1 MSRQPIMPRGT
12 EDSQKTLEL
21 LRKVRRIQV
30 RVDRLVNDVVLGE
43 YRSVFKGRGMEF
55 DEVRLYVPGD
65 EIRTIDWNVTART
78 GIPHVKRFV
87 EERELTV
94 MLLVDLSS
102 SGRFGTVRQ
111 LKSEIAAEICALLAF
126 SAIKNQD
133 KVGLILF
140 TDRVE
145 KYVPPKKGK
154 KHVLLVIREL
164 VNFQPQGGGTD
175 IGGALEYVTRVLRK
189 RAVVFLLS
197 DFLAEPQSFEKPLK
211 LAGRR
216 HDLITI
222 TIGDPREAELPNL
235 GLLELEDMETG
246 ETLLIDTRS
255 LRIRKGYQDQGK
267 AISATRRDLFRR
279 IDVDQIAVSTDRPYI
294 DSILRFFRMRE
305 RRFR

>member
-1 MSRQPIMPRGT
+1 M
-12 EDSQKTLEL
+12 
-21 LRKVRRIQV
+21 
-30 RVDRLVNDVVLGE
+30 
-43 YRSVFKGRGMEF
+43 
-55 DEVRLYVPGD
+55 
-65 EIRTIDWNVTART
+65 
-78 GIPHVKRFV
+78 
-87 EERELTV
+87 
-94 MLLVDLSS
+94 
-102 SGRFGTVRQ
+102 
-111 LKSEIAAEICALLAF
+111 
-126 SAIKNQD
+126 
-133 KVGLILF
+133 
-140 TDRVE
+140 
-145 KYVPPKKGK
+145 PPKKGK

>member
-1 MSRQPIMPRGT
+1 MDT
-12 EDSQKTLEL
+12 KEL
-21 LRKVRRIQV
+21 LKKVRAIQIKAS
-30 RVDRLVNDVVLGE
+30 RLVNDVLAGE
-43 YRSVFKGRGMEF
+43 YSSVFKGRGMEF
-55 DEVRLYVPGD
+55 DEVRQYIPGD

-94 MLLVDLSS
+94 ILLVDLSS
-102 SGRFGTVRQ
+102 SGRFGTVHQ

-126 SAIKNQD
+126 SAIRNHD

-154 KHVLLVIREL
+154 KHVLRVIREL
-164 VNFQPQGGGTD
+164 LDFRPQGGATD
-175 IGGALEYVTRVLRK
+175 IGMALEYLTRVSRK

-197 DFLAEPQSFEKPLK
+197 DFLDDPEAFEKPLK

-216 HDLITI
+216 HDVISITV
-222 TIGDPREAELPNL
+222 GDPREAELPNL

-246 ETLLIDTRS
+246 ESMVIDTRS
-255 LRIRKGYQDQGK
+255 LMIRSRYREQG
-267 AISATRRDLFRR
+267 ARAESARQDLFRR
-279 IDVDQIAVSTDRPYI
+279 IDVDQISVRTDRPYI
-294 DSILRFFRMRE
+294 DSVLRFFKMRE